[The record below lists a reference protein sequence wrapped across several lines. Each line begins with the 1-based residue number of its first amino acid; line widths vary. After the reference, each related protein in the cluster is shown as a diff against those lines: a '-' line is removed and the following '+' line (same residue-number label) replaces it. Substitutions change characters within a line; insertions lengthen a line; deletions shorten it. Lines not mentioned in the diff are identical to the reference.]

1 MFFYNIDTKVQLSL
15 LTLKRYFFGATTFRQ
30 LVISPTNKKSKNGVR
45 KRVGL
50 ENWSYLTKVKQWEQ
64 GFVIFKMN
72 IKFGQVNKLLFWW
85 LAKCRVDKKLWRH
98 FFRGLLHRCRWLD
111 LLSYFHDLKWTE
123 EKKEKNRGLLKAPK
137 IKAAPASLHQRL
149 DDTSF
154 PRLTSTFFS
163 KNYN

>member
-1 MFFYNIDTKVQLSL
+1 
-15 LTLKRYFFGATTFRQ
+15 
-30 LVISPTNKKSKNGVR
+30 
-45 KRVGL
+45 
-50 ENWSYLTKVKQWEQ
+50 
-64 GFVIFKMN
+64 MN
-72 IKFGQVNKLLFWW
+72 IKFGQVNKILFWW

-154 PRLTSTFFS
+154 PRLSSTFFS
-163 KNYN
+163 KETIIKTAKQLLKAPKIKAAPASLHQRLDDTSFPRLSSTFFFKKL